1 MEPAARVAAAETGWG
16 QRPCPQPET
25 PALSYSRE
33 QVTPR
38 QGWSR
43 HPTLCPVS
51 AFQGCFFP
59 FVFGLK
65 GGKGFRIQGMGGT
78 KSKEWYGPSSE
89 NGV

>member
-38 QGWSR
+38 QGWWAGPGILPFALSQR
-43 HPTLCPVS
+43 FRTVSFPSYLVLKGERDS
-51 AFQGCFFP
+51 AFREWGAQ
-59 FVFGLK
+59 
-65 GGKGFRIQGMGGT
+65 
-78 KSKEWYGPSSE
+78 KSKEWYGPLF
-89 NGV
+89 